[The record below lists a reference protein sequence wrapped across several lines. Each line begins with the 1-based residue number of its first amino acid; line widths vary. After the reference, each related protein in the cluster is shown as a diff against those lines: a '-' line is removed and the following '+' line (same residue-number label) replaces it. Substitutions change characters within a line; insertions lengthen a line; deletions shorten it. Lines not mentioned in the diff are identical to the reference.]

1 MLPLIFH
8 SGKVF
13 LSFINLGKR
22 RKNDIM
28 VCWFDIKVAQAKRVY
43 RVLDIMLTFVFAW
56 MTLGRAKFCWKFNSF
71 RIIQIKNNIYVCSFK
86 IEDFLL
92 KPIEAVLISKAK
104 IHLFPFKYSQERTKW
119 VLDKVLF
126 VVEKLNIVGVS
137 STLGSSSLEVNAEIK
152 WLFVYIY
159 CILT

>member
-1 MLPLIFH
+1 
-8 SGKVF
+8 
-13 LSFINLGKR
+13 
-22 RKNDIM
+22 
-28 VCWFDIKVAQAKRVY
+28 
-43 RVLDIMLTFVFAW
+43 

-92 KPIEAVLISKAK
+92 KPIETVLISKAK

-137 STLGSSSLEVNAEIK
+137 STLGSSSLEVNAEK
-152 WLFVYIY
+152 K
-159 CILT
+159 